1 MSEEQTEHSLLD
13 DKAMVSEWR
22 QRLAAGEEPTREEI
36 RKVLATIRTRR
47 TIPVSAKEKPAKAAA
62 SPARTPEQLKML
74 FAQTLKGTN

>member
-47 TIPVSAKEKPAKAAA
+47 TIPISAKEKPTKAASA
-62 SPARTPEQLKML
+62 ARTPEQLKML
-74 FAQTLKGTN
+74 FAQTLKGSN